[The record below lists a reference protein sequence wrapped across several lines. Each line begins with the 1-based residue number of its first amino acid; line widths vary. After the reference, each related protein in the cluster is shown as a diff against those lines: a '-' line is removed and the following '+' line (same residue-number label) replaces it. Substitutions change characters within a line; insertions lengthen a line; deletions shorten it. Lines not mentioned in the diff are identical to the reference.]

1 MGRVGEQSQGALLS
15 SDPAGPQAAPVRNPK
30 LGTDGGDHRTLLRG
44 ESAGRGVKTGRRL
57 VRRLTSWATSARD
70 EERLRAEIDEH
81 IALQT
86 AENLRAG
93 LSPIEAR
100 RHALLKFGSM
110 EAIKETYR
118 DQRGLPLTE
127 TLVRDTR
134 HA

>member
-1 MGRVGEQSQGALLS
+1 M
-15 SDPAGPQAAPVRNPK
+15 
-30 LGTDGGDHRTLLRG
+30 RTL
-44 ESAGRGVKTGRRL
+44 RRL
-57 VRRLTSWATSARD
+57 FRRLTSWATFARD

-110 EAIKETYR
+110 EAVKESYR

-134 HA
+134 HAIRRLRRTPTFTAAALLTLALGIGANTAMF